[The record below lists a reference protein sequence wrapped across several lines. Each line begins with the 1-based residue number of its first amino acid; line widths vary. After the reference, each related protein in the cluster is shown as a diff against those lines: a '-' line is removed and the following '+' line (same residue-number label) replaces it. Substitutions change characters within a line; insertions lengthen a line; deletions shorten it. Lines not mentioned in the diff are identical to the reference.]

1 MLQKQLIL
9 KRYHIFEEIY
19 AYISLRRDSEGKARV
34 YYRNNCTKY
43 MYVSDIFIKHDIN
56 LMIFI
61 EMILISERGKHRGH
75 VRIIFIYFF
84 YVFINPLAG
93 ILLAQE

>member
-1 MLQKQLIL
+1 
-9 KRYHIFEEIY
+9 
-19 AYISLRRDSEGKARV
+19 
-34 YYRNNCTKY
+34 